1 MLTCKLFHITYNA
14 IVLSGKNPKV
24 KPATKPDGIA
34 CNFESLLKIRRSKQ
48 DISWNSYK
56 IVIIIIIFY
65 LVTIHCLWRELL
77 ATKHRLWFKLQQSQ
91 KL

>member
-1 MLTCKLFHITYNA
+1 MEENKVLCFINKTNGMLTCKLFHITYNA

-48 DISWNSYK
+48 DIS
-56 IVIIIIIFY
+56 
-65 LVTIHCLWRELL
+65 
-77 ATKHRLWFKLQQSQ
+77 
-91 KL
+91 